1 VGEYQPADY
10 AIAAALATLIT
21 LVLLGVPTL
30 AGLWKVF
37 EKSGRPGWAALV
49 PVWNI
54 AVLHRIAGHPGW
66 WAWLY
71 LVPCAW
77 PVVVVPSVLALLD
90 LAKCFGKDAL
100 FGLGL
105 VAAPFVT
112 LPILGFGPAKYEPPP
127 VEVHP
132 VRSDPL

>member
-1 VGEYQPADY
+1 VPAYSWDDFL
-10 AIAAALATLIT
+10 IALALSTALT

-37 EKSGRPGWAALV
+37 EKAGRPGWAALV
-49 PVWNI
+49 PVYNL

-71 LVPCAW
+71 LLPCAW
-77 PVVVVPSVLALLD
+77 PVVIVPSVLACLD

-100 FGLGL
+100 FGLAL
-105 VAAPFVT
+105 VAAPFVAF
-112 LPILGFGPAKYEPPP
+112 PVLGFGPARYEPPP
-127 VEVHP
+127 VEVP
-132 VRSDPL
+132 PAD